1 MIRCICVKITSDD
14 VKLGKEDRKLR
25 TLNYKTEYRK
35 LLSPEIVSYLAQIH
49 EMKGQQNLFV
59 EAQKDALAEL
69 LEIARIQSTEASN
82 RIEGIIT
89 TDDRLKKIVMNKTTP
104 KGRSEREIAGYRDV
118 LNTIHENYD
127 FIPVRPGMIL
137 QLHRDLY
144 KFSNSAIGGSFK
156 NSDNVIA
163 ESLPDGTRR
172 VRFQPVPAWETS
184 EAMEALCNAF
194 RDALTD
200 EELDPLLLTP
210 MFILDFLCIHPFND
224 GNGRMSRLLTLLLL
238 YRSGYFVGKYVSI
251 ERLIADSKE
260 TYYEVL
266 QDSSTGWHEGSN
278 DYLPFVRYMLG
289 IVIAAYREFASRVDV
304 LITRGLSKPGRV
316 REIIR
321 STTGQITKTQIM
333 KQCPDISQ
341 KTVERALKELIDSGE
356 IMKIGGG
363 RYTSYTWNWEKE

>member
-1 MIRCICVKITSDD
+1 M
-14 VKLGKEDRKLR
+14 R
-25 TLNYKTEYRK
+25 TLNYKNEYQK

-69 LEIARIQSTEASN
+69 LEIAKIQSTEASN

-118 LNTIHENYD
+118 LNTVHENYD
-127 FIPVRPGMIL
+127 YIPVRPGMIL

-156 NSDNVIA
+156 NSDNIIA
-163 ESLPDGTRR
+163 EELPDGTKR
-172 VRFQPVPAWETS
+172 VRFQPVPAWETT
-184 EAMEALCNAF
+184 EAMDALCNALQE
-194 RDALTD
+194 ASTD
-200 EELDPLLLTP
+200 PELDPLLLMP

-238 YRSGYFVGKYVSI
+238 YRSGYFVGKYISI

-266 QDSSTGWHEGSN
+266 QESSTGWHEGEN

-289 IVIAAYREFASRVDV
+289 VVIAAYREFASRVDI
-304 LITRGLSKPGRV
+304 LITRGLSKPDRV

-321 STTGQITKTQIM
+321 STTGKITKTQIM
-333 KQCPDISQ
+333 RQCPDISQ
-341 KTVERALKELIDSGE
+341 KTVERALAEMLKNGDI
-356 IMKIGGG
+356 IKISGG

>member
-1 MIRCICVKITSDD
+1 M
-14 VKLGKEDRKLR
+14 R
-25 TLNYKTEYRK
+25 TLNYKNEYQK

-69 LEIARIQSTEASN
+69 LEIAKIQSTEASN

-118 LNTIHENYD
+118 LNTVHENYD
-127 FIPVRPGMIL
+127 YIPVRPVMIL

-144 KFSNSAIGGSFK
+144 KFSNSAIGGNFK
-156 NSDNVIA
+156 NSDNIIA
-163 ESLPDGTRR
+163 EELPDGTKR
-172 VRFQPVPAWETS
+172 VRFQPVPAWETT
-184 EAMEALCNAF
+184 EAMDALCNALQE
-194 RDALTD
+194 ASTD
-200 EELDPLLLTP
+200 PELDPLLLMP

-238 YRSGYFVGKYVSI
+238 YRSGYFVGKYISI

-266 QDSSTGWHEGSN
+266 QESSTGWHECEN

-289 IVIAAYREFASRVDV
+289 VVIAAYREFASRVDI
-304 LITRGLSKPGRV
+304 LITRGLSKPDRV

-321 STTGQITKTQIM
+321 STTGKITKTQIM
-333 KQCPDISQ
+333 RQCPDISQ
-341 KTVERALKELIDSGE
+341 KTVERALAEMLKNGE
-356 IMKIGGG
+356 IIKISGG

>member
-1 MIRCICVKITSDD
+1 M
-14 VKLGKEDRKLR
+14 R
-25 TLNYKTEYRK
+25 TLDYKKEYQK
-35 LLSPEIVSYLAQIH
+35 LLSPEIVSFLAQIH
-49 EMKGQQNLFV
+49 EQKGQQNLFI
-59 EAQKDALAEL
+59 EAHKDALSEL

-89 TDDRLKKIVMNKTTP
+89 TDDRLKKIVLDKTTP

-127 FIPVRPGMIL
+127 FIPIRPNMIL

-144 KFSNSAIGGSFK
+144 KYSNLAIGGSFK
-156 NSDNVIA
+156 NSDNIIA
-163 ESLPDGTRR
+163 EELPDGTKR

-184 EAMEALCNAF
+184 EAMDILCSTF
-194 RDALTD
+194 VDALAD
-200 EELDPLLLTP
+200 VELDSLILIP

-224 GNGRMSRLLTLLLL
+224 GNGRMSRLITLLLL
-238 YRSGYFVGKYVSI
+238 YQSGYFVGKYISI

-260 TYYEVL
+260 TYYEAL
-266 QDSSTGWHEGSN
+266 QDSSAGWHEGTN

-289 IVIAAYREFASRVDV
+289 IVVAAYREFTSRVDI
-304 LITRGLSKPGRV
+304 LITRGLSKPERV

-321 STTGQITKTQIM
+321 STTGRITKTQIM

-341 KTVERALKELIDSGE
+341 KTVERALKELMDSGW
-356 IMKIGGG
+356 IIKIGGG